1 LVVGEGGMVWLCQV
15 TFAGVGALA
24 TAQLA
29 TVHGWPLLPAVLG
42 GAVIAAPMGV
52 VIGLLSIRLGDI
64 YLALVTLTFGLLM
77 ENLVF
82 TRNTFTNLGNGVA
95 LARPGFAHSDRA
107 FTYLGLVVFAL
118 VAHVV
123 INIRRSTTGMA
134 LSAVRSSRPAAGT
147 LGISV
152 IATKVLVAGLAAAV
166 AAIGGALYAMA
177 AGNAMPSQYA
187 TLAGLIWLAVLVSLG
202 IRSTIAALLAGLAFT
217 LLPGVAQV
225 YLPHGF
231 AQVPALLFGLGAVLL
246 VKSPDGSVATNA
258 RQMRMLRERF
268 RSHPSAP
275 EPVPGLAP

>member
-1 LVVGEGGMVWLCQV
+1 
-15 TFAGVGALA
+15 
-24 TAQLA
+24 
-29 TVHGWPLLPAVLG
+29 
-42 GAVIAAPMGV
+42 
-52 VIGLLSIRLGDI
+52 
-64 YLALVTLTFGLLM
+64 
-77 ENLVF
+77 
-82 TRNTFTNLGNGVA
+82 
-95 LARPGFAHSDRA
+95 
-107 FTYLGLVVFAL
+107 
-118 VAHVV
+118 
-123 INIRRSTTGMA
+123 
-134 LSAVRSSRPAAGT
+134 
-147 LGISV
+147 
-152 IATKVLVAGLAAAV
+152 V

-246 VKSPDGSVATNA
+246 VKYPDGSVATNA